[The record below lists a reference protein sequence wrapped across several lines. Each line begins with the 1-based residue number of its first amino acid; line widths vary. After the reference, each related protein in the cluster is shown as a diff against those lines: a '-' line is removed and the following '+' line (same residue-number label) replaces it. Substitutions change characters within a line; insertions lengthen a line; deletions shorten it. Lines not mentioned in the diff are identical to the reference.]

1 MELSGTP
8 GGEAID
14 GSADPDEIDGD
25 DGDDRLYG
33 HGGADTLHG
42 DGGNDMLDGGA
53 DDDVLEGGSGKDL
66 LTGGEG
72 RDTIVFRDGFD
83 HDVVTDFDPA
93 QDRVHV
99 ASSGVEDWKGVQAR
113 LSAADD
119 GSAILTLDDGS
130 TLLFQGISPG
140 DLGAQHFDITPPPV
154 CFAAGTWI
162 ETPEGA
168 RRVEGLRP
176 GDLVLTLD
184 DGPQP
189 VLWTGRRWTDFGHGA
204 HRHQPMVI
212 APGAMGPGLPFAP
225 LRVSPQHRLLLAGSG
240 QGAQARGVLAK
251 AKALDGRPGIAQDR
265 ACTAADYLQL
275 LLPRHAILLANGL
288 PAESFY
294 PGPNALLSLGEAAR
308 ARIEAL
314 FPGLCADV
322 LRAYGPMARP
332 VLGLRAVQALAPDQV
347 RSPLAL
353 QSRGVAA

>member
-25 DGDDRLYG
+25 EGDDRLYG

-42 DGGNDMLDGGA
+42 DGGNDTLDGGA
-53 DDDVLEGGSGKDL
+53 EDDTLEGGSGKDVL
-66 LTGGEG
+66 VAGAG
-72 RDTIVFRDGFD
+72 RDTLVFRDGFD

-93 QDRVHV
+93 QDRVQV
-99 ASSGVEDWKGVQAR
+99 ASSGVEDWKGVQSR
-113 LSAADD
+113 LSATED
-119 GSAILTLDDGS
+119 GSAILKLDDGS
-130 TLLFQGISPG
+130 TLLFQGIRPE
-140 DLGAQHFDITPPPV
+140 DLGEQHFDVTPPPV
-154 CFAAGTWI
+154 CFAAGTFI
-162 ETPEGA
+162 GTPD
-168 RRVEGLRP
+168 GLRPVETLQP

-184 DGPQP
+184 HGALP
-189 VLWTGRRWTDFGHGA
+189 VLWVGRRWTAFGHGA

-212 APGAMGPGLPFAP
+212 AAGAMGPGLPCTA

-275 LLPRHAILLANGL
+275 LLPRHAILFANGL
-288 PAESFY
+288 AAESLY
-294 PGPNALLSLGEAAR
+294 PGPVALHSLGEAAC

-314 FPGLCADV
+314 FPGIFVDV
-322 LRAYGPMARP
+322 LAAYGPMARP
-332 VLGLRAVQALAPDQV
+332 VLGLRAVQALPPDEV
-347 RSPLAL
+347 RCPLS
-353 QSRGVAA
+353 SRTRGAAA